1 MKYNFSQDFIKTIRL
16 SAKQVLTSFNKNIT
30 QKNLFLLSSIDFFRH
45 LFIDFY
51 YKYYNFNLYKNSSGK
66 AFKR

>member
-30 QKNLFLLSSIDFFRH
+30 QKKL
-45 LFIDFY
+45 FY
-51 YKYYNFNLYKNSSGK
+51 YRVLTSLDIYL
-66 AFKR
+66 